1 VAVTKVLH
9 HQGELTMPLE
19 ISDQEKKQARQ
30 PHELFLINLIT
41 NHILL
46 FAAALGVA
54 TSYPLLLLP
63 IFIASASVLIYTLIR
78 ARSSLT
84 RDTWFVSCHWQVAA
98 RRSRMFLSMLSVVS
112 ILVAAIL
119 LLAGGDPKP
128 QHWAILGAMILPVMV
143 TVLVLIILE
152 TDAMQQASHGG
163 MPKWVR
169 EHIPQP
175 RTEAA

>member
-1 VAVTKVLH
+1 MSH
-9 HQGELTMPLE
+9 E
-19 ISDQEKKQARQ
+19 ISEQDKKRARQ

-63 IFIASASVLIYTLIR
+63 IFIASASVLSYTLVR
-78 ARSSLT
+78 ARRSLYA
-84 RDTWFVSCHWQVAA
+84 DPWFVAGHWQVAA
-98 RRSRMFLSMLSVVS
+98 RRSRMFLIMLAAVSV
-112 ILVAAIL
+112 LVAVIL

-128 QHWAILGAMILPVMV
+128 QHWAILGATILPVMV

-152 TDAMQQASHGG
+152 TDAMQQATHGH
-163 MPKWVR
+163 MPQWVHER
-169 EHIPQP
+169 LPQP
-175 RTEAA
+175 QVEAA

>member
-1 VAVTKVLH
+1 MAH
-9 HQGELTMPLE
+9 E
-19 ISDQEKKQARQ
+19 ISEKERKQARQ

-63 IFIASASVLIYTLIR
+63 IFIASASILIYTLVR
-78 ARSSLT
+78 ARRAFAKDS
-84 RDTWFVSCHWQVAA
+84 WFVCGHWQVAA
-98 RRSRMFLSMLSVVS
+98 RRSRMFLIMLSVVAVV
-112 ILVAAIL
+112 VAGIL
-119 LLAGGDPKP
+119 LLAGGNPKP
-128 QHWAILGAMILPVMV
+128 QHWAILGATVLPVMV

-152 TDAMQQASHGG
+152 TDAMQQATHGQ

-169 EHIPQP
+169 ERIPQP
-175 RTEAA
+175 QTEAA